1 MPMARA
7 LSRRKQGGDRSEKP
21 LANSLRS
28 CDSVLA
34 NVPLRTA
41 VPHADCDRHELVRT
55 IKLCA
60 NCDVALAT
68 ARCSYLTELQM
79 GNLHGKA
86 PTQKICPQKNSPR
99 AVKFNF
105 FSSWTINGPAIPILG
120 CIVYHRDRGRCA
132 TPPHKKSPAE
142 TGLMELRRNRRDSK
156 ETPQT
161 IDFPGIVARKCPA
174 SKRG

>member
-1 MPMARA
+1 MTQLMQNQPMARA
-7 LSRRKQGGDRSEKP
+7 SSHRKQG
-21 LANSLRS
+21 LR
-28 CDSVLA
+28 
-34 NVPLRTA
+34 
-41 VPHADCDRHELVRT
+41 
-55 IKLCA
+55 
-60 NCDVALAT
+60 
-68 ARCSYLTELQM
+68 QM
-79 GNLHGKA
+79 S
-86 PTQKICPQKNSPR
+86 PKNFLR

-142 TGLMELRRNRRDSK
+142 TGLMELGRNRRNSK

>member
-1 MPMARA
+1 M
-7 LSRRKQGGDRSEKP
+7 DRSEKP
-21 LANSLRS
+21 LANSLAR
-28 CDSVLA
+28 A
-34 NVPLRTA
+34 IPYFAIIPLRAA
-41 VPHADCDRHELVRT
+41 VRHADCHRHELVRT

-60 NCDVALAT
+60 NGDVALAT

-79 GNLHGKA
+79 GNLHEKVPGYE
-86 PTQKICPQKNSPR
+86 KICPPRRTRLR

-142 TGLMELRRNRRDSK
+142 TGLRAELGGIRRDSK
-156 ETPQT
+156 ESPQT

>member
-1 MPMARA
+1 
-7 LSRRKQGGDRSEKP
+7 
-21 LANSLRS
+21 
-28 CDSVLA
+28 
-34 NVPLRTA
+34 
-41 VPHADCDRHELVRT
+41 
-55 IKLCA
+55 
-60 NCDVALAT
+60 
-68 ARCSYLTELQM
+68 M

-86 PTQKICPQKNSPR
+86 PTQKICPQKNSLR

-105 FSSWTINGPAIPILG
+105 FSSWAINGPEIPILG
-120 CIVYHRDRGRCA
+120 CIVYYRDRGRCA

-174 SKRG
+174 SKRGQGASVSTGSFVPRRLDNPRKLPRFRLYAAVSP